1 MPRTPDPSIR
11 QGLREQAVDY
21 VLRKGVTDLSLRPL
35 AAALKTD
42 ARMLIYHFGSRQGL
56 MHAILE
62 GLREREDGQIEAWF
76 RSGRRPRTIAEFVR
90 WYWRR
95 LSSPQARPAA
105 LLVFELYALALRSP
119 KRYRGVLEDPLA
131 YWRKLVSRSGIAP
144 KSDDEATATLL
155 LAATRGL
162 LLDLSATGDRKRV
175 NRAMAELLR
184 MVEGTECGGSGN

>member
-21 VLRKGVTDLSLRPL
+21 VLRNGVADLSLRPL

-56 MHAILE
+56 LHAILE
-62 GLREREDGQIEAWF
+62 GLREREDRQIEAWF
-76 RSGRRPRTIAEFVR
+76 RSGRRPKTIAELVR

-119 KRYRGVLEDPLA
+119 KRYR
-131 YWRKLVSRSGIAP
+131 
-144 KSDDEATATLL
+144 
-155 LAATRGL
+155 
-162 LLDLSATGDRKRV
+162 
-175 NRAMAELLR
+175 
-184 MVEGTECGGSGN
+184 